1 MSDSLEPRAQPGTVT
16 SEALNQMLKTPCDKV
31 FAFSSDG
38 QTYTA
43 PRCLVGTP
51 VRKITETEDY
61 WKSGWLSLETF
72 LAQEKNEEKAKA
84 EAHGQLILDP
94 SNKIAKKMHKIHSD
108 NVSKHR
114 KIREIFGQN
123 SSYHP
128 NQLVSKHHLPAEGL
142 CSKEIMYKLACKIS
156 DCQILRDRGE
166 LVMDAFD
173 FIRWRV
179 WLQLRSQLNF
189 AAQSGKD
196 YVKPILA
203 QIFED
208 CETALSRP
216 YRDPLLRA
224 AIIRSAGYQNRLN
237 SYGTV
242 ANKGKVI
249 GRSTKAV
256 TGSKGTDS
264 KVVHNKVAVSA
275 RVEKVRKRPAQPSTY
290 QGVNGFRAEQIARQA
305 SENDASKN

>member
-1 MSDSLEPRAQPGTVT
+1 MSDPSEPRAQPGTVT
-16 SEALNQMLKTPCDKV
+16 SKALNQMLKTPCDEV
-31 FAFSSDG
+31 FAFSPDG

-84 EAHGQLILDP
+84 EAHGQLTLDP
-94 SNKIAKKMHKIHSD
+94 SNKNAKKMHKIHSD

-128 NQLVSKHHLPAEGL
+128 NQLVSKHHLPPEGL

-156 DCQILRDRGE
+156 DCQILRDKGE
-166 LVMDAFD
+166 LVMDPFD

-208 CETALSRP
+208 CGTALSRP
-216 YRDPLLRA
+216 YKDPLLRA

-242 ANKGKVI
+242 TNKGKVTD
-249 GRSTKAV
+249 RSTKVV

-264 KVVHNKVAVSA
+264 KVAVSF
-275 RVEKVRKRPAQPSTY
+275 RVEKARKRPTQPSTY

-305 SENDASKN
+305 SKNDASKN

>member
-1 MSDSLEPRAQPGTVT
+1 MSDSSEPRAQLGPVT
-16 SEALNQMLKTPCDKV
+16 SEALNQMLKTPCDEV

-38 QTYTA
+38 ETYTA

-72 LAQEKNEEKAKA
+72 LGQEKIEEKAKA
-84 EAHGQLILDP
+84 EAHGQLIRDP
-94 SNKIAKKMHKIHSD
+94 SNKNAKKMHKIHSD

-156 DCQILRDRGE
+156 DCQILRDKGE
-166 LVMDAFD
+166 LIMDPFD

-189 AAQSGKD
+189 AAQSGRD
-196 YVKPILA
+196 YVKPILS

-208 CETALSRP
+208 CETAVSRP
-216 YRDPLLRA
+216 YKDPLLRA

-237 SYGTV
+237 SYSTV
-242 ANKGKVI
+242 ANKGKVMEK
-249 GRSTKAV
+249 STKGV
-256 TGSKGTDS
+256 VGSKGMDS
-264 KVVHNKVAVSA
+264 KVVRNKVAVSS
-275 RVEKVRKRPAQPSTY
+275 RVEKTRKRPAQPSTY
-290 QGVNGFRAEQIARQA
+290 QGVNGFRAQQRARQA
-305 SENDASKN
+305 SENDDSKN